1 MRGTKPGER
10 LMSID
15 SILIATDA
23 AAVPIDLILE
33 SDYGRWF
40 GEQDAATQSQL
51 AAQRFEG
58 KRYTQALRFNAE
70 GQLRSVVFGA
80 RHHDDIWALG
90 NAALT
95 LPPLAYALSTELPAG
110 TRQRLALGFAL
121 GAYQFLRY
129 KPKAARACARLVV
142 EDDNQRGEIDR
153 VAGAVHAAR
162 DLVNTPTEDL
172 GPEHMENVVAGLAAA
187 HGAELQC
194 LVGDELLQHN
204 FPAIHAVGRASH
216 RAPRL
221 IELTWGNPGHP
232 RIAILGKGVCFDT
245 GGLDLKSSDGMAMMK
260 KDMGGAA
267 VAIQLAQLIM
277 ASGLPVRLQL
287 LVAAVENAVG
297 PNAYRPGEVIAT
309 RAGLSVEIGN
319 TDAEGRVILCD
330 ALTYAA
336 ESSPELMFDFA
347 TLTGAARIALG
358 PDLPALFCNREELS
372 LDLIAAGR
380 EAGDPL
386 WPMPLWEDYYSMID
400 SKIADLNNSGGSRLA
415 GAITAALYLKRFVPE
430 QIPWMHLDTYCWS
443 DGKPGRPAGGDC
455 QGLRAAF
462 AYLQQRY
469 G

>member
-1 MRGTKPGER
+1 
-10 LMSID
+10 MSID
-15 SILIATDA
+15 SILIATDT
-23 AAVPIDLILE
+23 AAVPIELILE
-33 SDYGRWF
+33 SAFAGWF
-40 GEQDAATQSQL
+40 GQQDATTQAQL

-58 KRYTQALRFNAE
+58 KRYTHALRFNAD
-70 GQLRSVVFGA
+70 GQISGVVAGA
-80 RHHDDIWALG
+80 RHHDDLWALG
-90 NAALT
+90 NAALS
-95 LPPLAYALSTELPAG
+95 LPPVAYTLSSELPAG

-129 KPKAARACARLVV
+129 KPKAARASARLVV
-142 EDDNQRGEIDR
+142 EDDTQRAEISR
-153 VAGAVHAAR
+153 VAAAVHAAR

-172 GPEHMENVVAGLAAA
+172 GPEQMETVIAGIAAT
-187 HGAELQC
+187 HGAELNC
-194 LVGDELLQHN
+194 FVGDELLQNN

-221 IELTWGNPGHP
+221 IELTWGDPRNP

-245 GGLDLKSSDGMAMMK
+245 GGLNLKAGDGMAAMK

-277 ASGLPVRLQL
+277 DAGLPVQLQL

-336 ESSPELMFDFA
+336 ESTPELLFDFA

-372 LDLIAAGR
+372 LDLIACGR

-386 WPMPLWEDYYSMID
+386 WPMPLWEDYTSMID
-400 SKIADLNNSGGSRLA
+400 SKIADINNSGGSRMA

-430 QIPWMHLDTYCWS
+430 HISWMHLDTYCWS
-443 DGKPGRPAGGDC
+443 EGRPGRPAGGDC

>member
-1 MRGTKPGER
+1 
-10 LMSID
+10 MSSD
-15 SILIATDA
+15 SVLIAATP
-23 AAVPIDLILE
+23 AVSIEVIVETEFAGWLAK
-33 SDYGRWF
+33 
-40 GEQDAATQSQL
+40 QDAATQAQMV
-51 AAQRFEG
+51 AQRFEG
-58 KRYTQALRFNAE
+58 KRYTHAVCFAADGRVAGALI
-70 GQLRSVVFGA
+70 GA
-80 RHHDDIWALG
+80 RSLDDFWALG
-90 NAALT
+90 HAALS
-95 LPPLAYALSTELPAG
+95 LPPQAYALSELLPAG
-110 TRQRLALGFAL
+110 TRLRLALGFAL

-129 KPKAARACARLVV
+129 KQKSRRALAQLVV
-142 EDDNQRGEIDR
+142 ADDIQRASIERI
-153 VAGAVHAAR
+153 AAAVYAAR

-172 GPEHMENVVAGLAAA
+172 GPDQFEDAVAGVAAVN
-187 HGAELQC
+187 GAEF
-194 LVGDELLQHN
+194 VSISGDELLQQN

-221 IELTWGNPGHP
+221 LELTWGDPSHP

-245 GGLDLKSSDGMAMMK
+245 GGLDIKSADGMAAMK

-267 VAIQLAQLIM
+267 VALQLAQLVM
-277 ASGLPVRLQL
+277 AEKLPLRLHL
-287 LVAAVENAVG
+287 LIAAVENAIG
-297 PNAYRPGEVIAT
+297 PNSYRPGEVIAT

-319 TDAEGRVILCD
+319 TDAEGRVVLCD
-330 ALTYAA
+330 AISYAC
-336 ESSPELMFDFA
+336 ESEPELLFDFA

-386 WPMPLWEDYYSMID
+386 WAMPLWEDYYSLID
-400 SKIADLNNSGGSRLA
+400 SKIADLNNSGGSRMA

-430 QIPWMHLDTYCWS
+430 RIAWAHLDTYCWS
-443 DGKPGRPAGGDC
+443 EGKPGRPAGGDC

>member
-1 MRGTKPGER
+1 
-10 LMSID
+10 MSIA
-15 SILIATDA
+15 SILIAADP
-23 AAVPIDLILE
+23 AAVPIELVLE
-33 SDYGRWF
+33 SGFTSWLRD
-40 GEQDAATQSQL
+40 QDAATQAHL

-58 KRYTQALRFNAE
+58 KRYTQALRFAAE
-70 GQLRSVVFGA
+70 GQLSGVVVGA
-80 RHHDDIWALG
+80 RQHGDIWALG

-95 LPPLAYALSTELPAG
+95 LPPQSYTLPADLPSG

-129 KPKAARACARLVV
+129 KPKAARACAQLVV
-142 EDDNQRGEIDR
+142 EDDTLRADINKI
-153 VAGAVHAAR
+153 AFAVHRAR

-172 GPEHMENVVAGLAAA
+172 GPDQMETVIAGIAAT
-187 HGAELQC
+187 HGAELRC
-194 LVGDELLQHN
+194 FVGDELLQHN

-221 IELTWGNPGHP
+221 IELTWGDPHHP

-245 GGLDLKSSDGMAMMK
+245 GGLNIKAGDGMAAMK

-267 VAIQLAQLIM
+267 VAIQLAQLVM
-277 ASGLPVRLQL
+277 DAGLPVHLQL
-287 LVAAVENAVG
+287 LVAAVENAIG

-319 TDAEGRVILCD
+319 TDAEGRVVLCD
-330 ALTYAA
+330 AMTYAA
-336 ESSPELMFDFA
+336 ESAPELMLDFA

-372 LDLIAAGR
+372 LDLIACGR

-386 WPMPLWEDYYSMID
+386 WPMPLWEDYASMID

-430 QIPWMHLDTYCWS
+430 QIPWVHLDTYCWS
-443 DGKPGRPAGGDC
+443 EGRPGRPAGGDC

>member
-1 MRGTKPGER
+1 MSLAAILTADPGN
-10 LMSID
+10 
-15 SILIATDA
+15 
-23 AAVPIDLILE
+23 AVPIEIVPE
-33 SDYGRWF
+33 GEYGTWLAA
-40 GEQDAATQSQL
+40 QDDATRAQL

-58 KRYTQALRFNAE
+58 KRYTQALRFDGNGRLA
-70 GQLRSVVFGA
+70 GAVVGV
-80 RHHDDIWALG
+80 RGNNDVWALG

-95 LPPLAYALSTELPAG
+95 LPPQAYTLGNALPAG
-110 TRQRLALGFAL
+110 TQQRLALGFAL

-129 KPKAARACARLVV
+129 KPKAARPLASLVL
-142 EDDNQRGEIDR
+142 EPEAERTAISR
-153 VAGAVHAAR
+153 IAGAVHGAR

-172 GPEHMENVVAGLAAA
+172 GPEQLENVIAELAAR
-187 HGAELQC
+187 HGAEFHSIA
-194 LVGDELLQHN
+194 GEALLAQN

-221 IELTWGNPGHP
+221 VELSWGNPAHP

-245 GGLDLKSSDGMAMMK
+245 GGLDLKPSDGMALMK
-260 KDMGGAA
+260 KDMGGSA
-267 VAIQLAQLIM
+267 VAIHLASLVM
-277 ASGLPVRLQL
+277 AAGLPVRLQL

-309 RAGLSVEIGN
+309 RAGISVEIGN

-330 ALTYAA
+330 ALTYAS
-336 ESSPELMFDFA
+336 ESEPELILDFA

-358 PDLPALFCNREELS
+358 PDLPPVFSNREELS
-372 LDLIAAGR
+372 LDLVAAGR

-386 WPMPLWEDYYSMID
+386 WAMPLWEDYYSLLD
-400 SKIADLNNSGGSRLA
+400 SKIADLNNAGSSRMA
-415 GAITAALYLKRFVPE
+415 GCITAALYLKRFVPDR
-430 QIPWMHLDTYCWS
+430 IPWAHLDTYCWS

-462 AYLQQRY
+462 AYLEERY

>member
-1 MRGTKPGER
+1 
-10 LMSID
+10 MS
-15 SILIATDA
+15 SATVLIADVS
-23 AAVPIDLILE
+23 AVAIDLVLE
-33 SDYGRWF
+33 SDYAAWIAG
-40 GEQDAATQSQL
+40 QDAATQAQL

-58 KRYTQALRFNAE
+58 KRYTQALRFDAS
-70 GQLRSVVFGA
+70 GQVCAAVVGA
-80 RHHDDIWALG
+80 RALDDVWALG

-95 LPPLAYALSTELPAG
+95 LPPQAYALPDSLPAG
-110 TRQRLALGFAL
+110 ARSRLALGFAL

-129 KPKAARACARLVV
+129 KPKARRALAQLVV
-142 EDDNQRGEIDR
+142 ADDRERAAIER
-153 VAGAVHAAR
+153 IAAAVYAAR

-172 GPEHMENVVAGLAAA
+172 GPDQLEDAVAGIAAA
-187 HGAELQC
+187 NGAEFRA
-194 LVGDELLQHN
+194 VGGDQLLAQN

-221 IELTWGNPGHP
+221 LELTWGDPAHP

-245 GGLDLKSSDGMAMMK
+245 GGLDIKPADGMAAMK

-267 VAIQLAQLIM
+267 VALQLAQLVM
-277 ASGLPVRLQL
+277 AEKLPVRLHL
-287 LVAAVENAVG
+287 LIAAVENAIG

-319 TDAEGRVILCD
+319 TDAEGRVVLCD
-330 ALTYAA
+330 AITYAS
-336 ESSPELMFDFA
+336 ESEPELMFDFA

-358 PDLPALFCNREELS
+358 PDLPALFANREELS

-386 WPMPLWEDYYSMID
+386 WAMPLWDDYYSLID
-400 SKIADLNNSGGSRLA
+400 SKIADMNNSGGSRMA

-430 QIPWMHLDTYCWS
+430 RIPWAHLDTYCWS
-443 DGKPGRPAGGDC
+443 EGKPGRPAGGDC